1 LLGAEDEDDDEDE
14 DDLVAARR
22 AVVSV
27 VNLPRNLWN
36 CRSVSCTRQSLV
48 PADPP
53 EMNQESVAPPRAD
66 TDRRRGKFRLPREIG
81 ILGALALMIVVLAIF
96 IPQFRDVQNLTNIT
110 RNFSFVGIVAMGMTA
125 VILTGGIDLSVG
137 SVWGMTAVIVA
148 ALVTK
153 GCPLILAI
161 VAGLIAA
168 AGIGL
173 INGLCITRLNMSP
186 FVPTLATLSIARS
199 LALIITRGRPI
210 SIFGEEYHGF
220 LWIGG
225 GDILGIPN
233 PFIIFLLV
241 AIVFWLLMSRA
252 VWGRYVYAVGGNE
265 RAARLTGLRVDRLK
279 IIVYILSALTAGLAG
294 IIQVSYLS
302 SVTADLGTGNELAV
316 IAATVIGGANL
327 AGGEGT
333 ILGTVIGAI
342 VLEVLRNGLLL
353 FGIDPYWQG
362 VFVGAVIILAVSVDY
377 FRKVL
382 RRE

>member
-1 LLGAEDEDDDEDE
+1 MSAFRPEFKHPPWKMDH
-14 DDLVAARR
+14 
-22 AVVSV
+22 VS
-27 VNLPRNLWN
+27 
-36 CRSVSCTRQSLV
+36 
-48 PADPP
+48 PADLPNEP
-53 EMNQESVAPPRAD
+53 KS
-66 TDRRRGKFRLPREIG
+66 RRSGFKLPREIG
-81 ILGALALMIVVLAIF
+81 ILGALFVMVLVLAVF
-96 IPQFRDVQNLTNIT
+96 IPQFRELQNLTNIT

-137 SVWGMTAVIVA
+137 STWGMTAVIVA
-148 ALVTK
+148 ALLTH
-153 GCPLILAI
+153 GWPL
-161 VAGLIAA
+161 VAAVPLGLIGA

-210 SIFGEEYHGF
+210 SIFGDEYQLF

-225 GDILGIPN
+225 GDILGVPN
-233 PFIIFLLV
+233 PFIIFLIV
-241 AIVFWLLMSRA
+241 AVFFWILLSRT

-279 IIVYILSALTAGLAG
+279 IIVYMLSAGVAGLAG
-294 IIQVSYLS
+294 IIQLSYLS

-377 FRKVL
+377 FRKL
-382 RRE
+382 LHRD

>member
-1 LLGAEDEDDDEDE
+1 MKD
-14 DDLVAARR
+14 
-22 AVVSV
+22 
-27 VNLPRNLWN
+27 
-36 CRSVSCTRQSLV
+36 
-48 PADPP
+48 
-53 EMNQESVAPPRAD
+53 ESVAPPQAHPNVRQ
-66 TDRRRGKFRLPREIG
+66 RFFKLPREIG
-81 ILGALALMIVVLAIF
+81 ILGALLLMILVLAIQ
-96 IPQFRDVQNLTNIT
+96 IPQFREIQNLTNIT

-137 SVWGMTAVIVA
+137 STWGMTAVIVA
-148 ALVTK
+148 ALLTTGWPV
-153 GCPLILAI
+153 PLAI
-161 VAGLIAA
+161 LTGLVGA

-210 SIFGEEYHGF
+210 SIFGDEYQFF

-225 GDILGIPN
+225 GDVFGVPN
-233 PFIIFLLV
+233 PFIIFLLI
-241 AIVFWLLMSRA
+241 AGFFWMLLSRT

-279 IIVYILSALTAGLAG
+279 IIVYILSAFVAGIAG

-333 ILGTVIGAI
+333 IIGTVIGAMM
-342 VLEVLRNGLLL
+342 LEVLRNGLLL

-377 FRKVL
+377 FRKLL

>member
-1 LLGAEDEDDDEDE
+1 MPGYVWKFTIFLCLSRVPLKMDHQPPAT
-14 DDLVAARR
+14 
-22 AVVSV
+22 
-27 VNLPRNLWN
+27 LPIELK
-36 CRSVSCTRQSLV
+36 S
-48 PADPP
+48 
-53 EMNQESVAPPRAD
+53 
-66 TDRRRGKFRLPREIG
+66 RRRSFKLPREIG
-81 ILGALALMIVVLAIF
+81 ILGALVVMVLILAIF
-96 IPQFRDVQNLTNIT
+96 IPQFREIQNLTNIT

-137 SVWGMTAVIVA
+137 STWGMTAVILA
-148 ALVTK
+148 ALLTS
-153 GCPLILAI
+153 GWPIFAAI
-161 VAGLIAA
+161 PIALLGAA
-168 AGIGL
+168 AIGL

-210 SIFGEEYHGF
+210 SIFGDEYQGF

-225 GDILGIPN
+225 GDVFGIPN
-233 PFIIFLLV
+233 PFLIFLIV
-241 AIVFWLLMSRA
+241 AFFFWLLLSRT

-279 IIVYILSALTAGLAG
+279 IIVYILSALVAGLAG

-316 IAATVIGGANL
+316 IAATVIGGTNL

-333 ILGTVIGAI
+333 ILGTVVGAI
-342 VLEVLRNGLLL
+342 ILEVLRNGLLL

-377 FRKVL
+377 FRKL
-382 RRE
+382 LHHE